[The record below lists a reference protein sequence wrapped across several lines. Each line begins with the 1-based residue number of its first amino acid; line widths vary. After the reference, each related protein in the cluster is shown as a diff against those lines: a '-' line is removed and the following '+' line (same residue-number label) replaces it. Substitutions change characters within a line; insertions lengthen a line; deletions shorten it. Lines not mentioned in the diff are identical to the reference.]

1 MNTRYLLFTYLICIL
16 SIIGGLWNS
25 QFIND
30 GYHWG
35 FIYSN
40 SLDLIHGKKPYNE
53 IFLEYGLLQS
63 LINLIII
70 KFINNSVYSIQ
81 AFTVLIYAFSLF
93 ILNRVILNITNNHRL
108 SFFLVYQKI

>member
-35 FIYSN
+35 FVYSN
-40 SLDLIHGKKPYNE
+40 SFDLIHGKKPYNE

-70 KFINNSVYSIQ
+70 KFINNLLILYNIYSIN
-81 AFTVLIYAFSLF
+81 LCIF
-93 ILNRVILNITNNHRL
+93 I
-108 SFFLVYQKI
+108 VYIK

>member
-1 MNTRYLLFTYLICIL
+1 MMVIM
-16 SIIGGLWNS
+16 
-25 QFIND
+25 
-30 GYHWG
+30 G

-81 AFTVLIYAFSLF
+81 AFTVINLCIF
-93 ILNRVILNITNNHRL
+93 I
-108 SFFLVYQKI
+108 VYIK